1 MPRKEEMHDT
11 MVGAATGLV
20 RRPIPDARRLRCLGH
35 DAEDIL
41 WAVKDVSFGQPF
53 RAAKA

>member
-41 WAVKDVSFGQPF
+41 WALKDVSFGQPF